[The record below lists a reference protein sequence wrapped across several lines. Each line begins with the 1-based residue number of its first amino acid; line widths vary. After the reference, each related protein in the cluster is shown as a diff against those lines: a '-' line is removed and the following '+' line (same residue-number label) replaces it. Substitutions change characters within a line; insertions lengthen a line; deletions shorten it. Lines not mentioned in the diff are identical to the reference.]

1 MTTALDKAPRSSFGR
16 ALAAWIALCVA
27 CCLLTARMILI
38 SPQLGCA
45 AALVVLVSGAA
56 VRRLSA
62 GIVAMW
68 LVWLTAPFLRRLF
81 ALDDGLMSADPL
93 ALAPFVA
100 TFAVALV
107 AVRRHGLG
115 DAGARG
121 IVLLAAV
128 GFALGLP
135 AGLAS
140 PEAAG
145 FAGFAYTAGLSGFLL
160 GYHEAHVSA
169 GLLSRTLLVT
179 APALALY
186 GVLQYFALP
195 EWDRVWRERTNF
207 VVALAPE
214 SDRVRIWAT
223 LNAPGTLAMVL
234 GLSLVAFVVA
244 RPLGVGRVA
253 GMLAV
258 AVALSLTYV
267 RGAWVAL
274 AVALVALLAV
284 SRARLAPRIAV
295 MLAIA
300 VVGVPAV
307 AAGTPTGSAV
317 IGRFDTL
324 SDLSADTSAT
334 ERRQTASQVF
344 PRAVTEP
351 LGSGLGSAGEASRL
365 AATQSFR
372 YTDNGYLS
380 LLYQVGPFGFALILA
395 AMAGGLWRSWRLA
408 RHRDSGGV
416 EWGIVGMLAFLLVGM
431 ATGDLFYGVTGVVF
445 WYLLGLATRREHDMR

>member
-1 MTTALDKAPRSSFGR
+1 MTARPRRSSLPTCGRTRGSSPSWTHSTSSRRDCRTHGSSWPAGGPRKRPCETASSRRRPRTGSSSRARSSAPTSRRRWRGQMSPVSPRTASRSGGAPSRRWPAGCPWSSRMPVGWARWCPRPPASRSPWATSTRWRARWRRCCATATGERRWGPRDVVPSRTRSNGRGSSTASKRCTPAWSPRPGTAPPSPGRDMTTALDKAPRSSFSG
-16 ALAAWIALCVA
+16 AQAAWIALCVA

-38 SPQLGCA
+38 SPQLGCT

-207 VVALAPE
+207 V
-214 SDRVRIWAT
+214 
-223 LNAPGTLAMVL
+223 
-234 GLSLVAFVVA
+234 
-244 RPLGVGRVA
+244 
-253 GMLAV
+253 
-258 AVALSLTYV
+258 
-267 RGAWVAL
+267 
-274 AVALVALLAV
+274 
-284 SRARLAPRIAV
+284 
-295 MLAIA
+295 
-300 VVGVPAV
+300 
-307 AAGTPTGSAV
+307 
-317 IGRFDTL
+317 
-324 SDLSADTSAT
+324 
-334 ERRQTASQVF
+334 
-344 PRAVTEP
+344 
-351 LGSGLGSAGEASRL
+351 
-365 AATQSFR
+365 
-372 YTDNGYLS
+372 
-380 LLYQVGPFGFALILA
+380 
-395 AMAGGLWRSWRLA
+395 
-408 RHRDSGGV
+408 
-416 EWGIVGMLAFLLVGM
+416 
-431 ATGDLFYGVTGVVF
+431 
-445 WYLLGLATRREHDMR
+445 